1 MFLNRFK
8 LVLSFSAVFASVASS
23 ANLVQNGNF
32 EASGS
37 WTITGSA
44 GVLTNALMSTLSG
57 VQGQTT
63 PFGDKVMAFN
73 VANSFPNGVA
83 TQTVAGAA
91 ATAYSINF
99 YIGAAAPGPTT
110 NQKLRLRII
119 DVPSSNVLLDSMITP
134 AYGTKVGAE
143 LIDIVR
149 RDFISQSASFKI
161 EFSDQSAFEGTQDLL
176 IDNVSIEPRQ
186 ELAPIAGNLN
196 LGSIAA
202 SRVAGNRATL
212 MLRSAGNVVEL
223 QRITLGAG
231 GVFFGGTQLRGSF
244 EVAFKAPTWL
254 SKSAGIKSIGDLG
267 LFGINANLQNGDCD
281 DNNVTNTDD
290 YLILSDAFDTSL
302 GDSLYDAR
310 ADLNQDG
317 IVNTDDY
324 LILNDNFD
332 LVGD

>member
-44 GVLTNALMSTLSG
+44 G
-57 VQGQTT
+57 
-63 PFGDKVMAFN
+63 
-73 VANSFPNGVA
+73 
-83 TQTVAGAA
+83 
-91 ATAYSINF
+91 
-99 YIGAAAPGPTT
+99 
-110 NQKLRLRII
+110 
-119 DVPSSNVLLDSMITP
+119 
-134 AYGTKVGAE
+134 
-143 LIDIVR
+143 
-149 RDFISQSASFKI
+149 
-161 EFSDQSAFEGTQDLL
+161 
-176 IDNVSIEPRQ
+176 
-186 ELAPIAGNLN
+186 
-196 LGSIAA
+196 
-202 SRVAGNRATL
+202 
-212 MLRSAGNVVEL
+212 
-223 QRITLGAG
+223 

-267 LFGINANLQNGDCD
+267 LFGINVNLLNGDCD

-302 GDSLYDAR
+302 GDALYDAR